1 MSLICCREQIRMGH
15 RTQKLPIYAQN
26 RTNSSTSL
34 VVNNVI
40 SFLIGPT
47 ALVPITS
54 IKHRMGQGTR
64 PCPLSV
70 AGNTS
75 GRVTEP
81 KHYQFSGP
89 NLGMIPQITIHSG
102 HTKALWKSE
111 TEY

>member
-1 MSLICCREQIRMGH
+1 MSLICYGEQIRMGH

-34 VVNNVI
+34 LVNNVI

-54 IKHRMGQGTR
+54 IMHQMDEGTR

-70 AGNTS
+70 AGNRS

-81 KHYQFSGP
+81 KHYQFMPKIGLILK
-89 NLGMIPQITIHSG
+89 LGY
-102 HTKALWKSE
+102 L
-111 TEY
+111 

>member
-1 MSLICCREQIRMGH
+1 MRTGH
-15 RTQKLPIYAQN
+15 RAQTLPIYAEN

-40 SFLIGPT
+40 CFLIGPT

-54 IKHRMGQGTR
+54 IMHQMGQGTW

-70 AGNTS
+70 AGNRS

-81 KHYQFSGP
+81 KNYQFSGP
-89 NLGMIPQITIHSG
+89 NLGMIPQITIHSS